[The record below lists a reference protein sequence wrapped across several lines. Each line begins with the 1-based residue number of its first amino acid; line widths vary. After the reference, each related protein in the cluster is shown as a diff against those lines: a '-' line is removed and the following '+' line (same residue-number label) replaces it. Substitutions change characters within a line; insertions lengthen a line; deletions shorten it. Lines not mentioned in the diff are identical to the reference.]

1 MLTEISRKTLPDQ
14 IAQQLIDFIAA
25 EGLTPGDLLPS
36 TAKLSESFGVSRPVV
51 REGLR
56 ALASLGIIEIV
67 NGKGAVVKPLDD
79 KLLQVFFH
87 RAVQL
92 RHKSII
98 ELMEVRQPLEVQ
110 SAFLATER
118 AAAKDLAK
126 LETIVVAMAQNLH
139 NLEVYANL
147 DVEFHLAIASAA
159 SNTMMYFLIGSIRE
173 SLEEAI
179 LRGLRSRHSDA
190 ELERVQ
196 ETHEMIFEA
205 IKGGNPAQAAK
216 MMAVHFDEA
225 VMALL
230 RECDSQELV
239 ESGSVDLIS
248 ESEIRLRIA

>member
-1 MLTEISRKTLPDQ
+1 MMLTEISRKTLPDQ

-25 EGLTPGDLLPS
+25 EGLTPGELLPS

-56 ALASLGIIEIV
+56 SLASLGIIEIV
-67 NGKGAVVKPLDD
+67 NGKGAIIKPLDD

-92 RHKSII
+92 RHKSVM
-98 ELMEVRQPLEVQ
+98 ELMEVRKPLEVQ
-110 SAFLATER
+110 SAFLATQR
-118 AAAKDLAK
+118 CTAKDLAK
-126 LETIVVAMAQNLH
+126 LETIVTAMAQNLH
-139 NLEVYANL
+139 NLEAYANL
-147 DVEFHLAIASAA
+147 DVEFHLSIASAA

-196 ETHEMIFEA
+196 ETHEMVFEA
-205 IKGGNPAQAAK
+205 IKAGNPAQAAT
-216 MMAVHFDEA
+216 MMTVHFDEA
-225 VMALL
+225 VTALL
-230 RECDSQELV
+230 REYTSQEPIDA
-239 ESGSVDLIS
+239 EYADETSD
-248 ESEIRLRIA
+248 